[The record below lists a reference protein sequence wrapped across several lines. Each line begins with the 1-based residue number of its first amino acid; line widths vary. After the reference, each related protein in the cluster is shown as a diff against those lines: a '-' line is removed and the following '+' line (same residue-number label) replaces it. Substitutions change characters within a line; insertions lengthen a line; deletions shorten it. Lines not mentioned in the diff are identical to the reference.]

1 MDCAQTETEIRRL
14 GRKLAAL
21 DKAAQELDEK
31 LKDLRIEIHN
41 LFWNLADPQKTVKK
55 ALNKEE

>member
-1 MDCAQTETEIRRL
+1 MDYTQTETEIRRL

-31 LKDLRIEIHN
+31 LGDLRIEIHN
-41 LFWNLADPQKTVKK
+41 LFWNIAGS
-55 ALNKEE
+55 AKEQ